1 MSVQQQT
8 MDRSHVDQPHWEA
21 GTVKTDPIT
30 VQVRMNNYGRPAL
43 TNDKSKVN
51 Y

>member
-8 MDRSHVDQPHWEA
+8 MDRSHPGQAHWEA
-21 GTVKTDPIT
+21 GQVKVDKETGS
-30 VQVRMNNYGRPAL
+30 VLQNAYGRPAL
-43 TNDKSKVN
+43 RNGKSKVN